1 VEFEAFDLVILLET
15 EPKSSLSTDH
25 LSLCD
30 DATISENVRIDQ
42 PSDDSPCDP
51 AADKSLL
58 QTESM
63 EEEGLPS
70 GELLSLRDLRDG
82 ILLSDTCLYN

>member
-1 VEFEAFDLVILLET
+1 M

-25 LSLCD
+25 LSLWD

-58 QTESM
+58 QTESI

-82 ILLSDTCLYN
+82 ILLSDTCLYS